1 MSWKVPGFERISTV
15 GSGPTGLVISA
26 RDLASDTVVAVKYL
40 TEEVYGEPGFAGRFR
55 EQALA
60 LAGLEC
66 PNIVQMYG
74 YVEGPETA
82 AVVTELVSGGSLRR
96 LLNAGPLDLV
106 SALYVLKG
114 TLLGL
119 VAASRRGIVH
129 GDVKPEN
136 ILIDNACVIKV
147 ADFGIA
153 ARHGRRSAVT
163 GDPRY
168 LAPERWAGRPPT
180 AKSDVYAASVIM
192 LECLTG
198 KTPTAAD
205 GGHVGQAR
213 LASVDDVATMLPLG
227 LPDRVRLLM
236 VRGLT
241 VPELNRTS
249 DPDVMLDRLELA
261 AIAAFGPNWEEAGKA
276 KLAPRMVS
284 LLTRRAS
291 GSPARKLMEKPTRN
305 RIAVAAGLVIVVVGG
320 LVALAS
326 GIADPSKSPGRA
338 APVARHTPL
347 VVVGPAVPNPSPSGP
362 GVDKIKPQEP
372 TGLHIAG
379 RSLTA
384 VTLDWTPA
392 YDNVKVVGYIV
403 TRNGRRVGTSA
414 SPGFTNI
421 GLTARTKYQFA
432 VTAFD
437 AAGNL
442 SPSSAA
448 IFATTLTKADMSPP
462 STPTGLRS
470 TGTSRTK
477 VFLVWSASQ
486 DNVGVAGYDV
496 FRDGTRIT
504 SVTQPSFTDSS
515 LSAGTSHVYTVR
527 AFDTSNLESGISN
540 SVTATTQTRMDTTRP
555 SAPTGLI
562 LTATSVTTVTFAW
575 SAATD
580 NLGVTGY
587 EIFRDGVMLKIPPIV
602 TTSFTDTGL
611 AANTDYSYTVK
622 ALDAAGNV
630 SPASA
635 ALAATTQE
643 QPPPVI
649 TPTPTPTA
657 TPTDQPSS
665 DPTTTAPPPP
675 PTPVLVSL
683 TVSASDI
690 APPPICTTE
699 IEATLTVTGGPLTV
713 HLSYSIDGTPG
724 AQAVYVDDSGPV
736 TVALGSGDGTT
747 AGTASVEDADGFG
760 MHDST
765 SWSALTACV
774 PTDPIAGT
782 DPGGDSGG

>member
-15 GSGPTGLVISA
+15 GSGPTGVVISA

-40 TEEVYGEPGFAGRFR
+40 TEEVYGEPGFADRFR

-66 PNIVQMYG
+66 PNIAQMYG

-82 AVVTELVSGGSLRR
+82 AVVTELVGGGSLRR
-96 LLNAGPLDLV
+96 LLNTGPLDLV

-147 ADFGIA
+147 VDFGIA
-153 ARHGRRSAVT
+153 ARHGRKSLVT

-168 LAPERWAGRPPT
+168 LAPERWAGQPPA
-180 AKSDVYAASVIM
+180 AKSDVYAASAIL

-213 LASVDDVATMLPLG
+213 LASVDDVAAMLPLG
-227 LPDRVRLLM
+227 LPDRVRLLL

-261 AIAAFGPNWEEAGKA
+261 AIAAFGPNWEETGKA

-291 GSPARKLMEKPTRN
+291 GSAGRTPMAKPVRN
-305 RIAVAAGLVIVVVGG
+305 RIALAAGLVIVVVGG
-320 LVALAS
+320 FLALAN
-326 GIADPSKSPGRA
+326 GIANPSKSPGHT

-403 TRNGRRVGTSA
+403 TRNGHRVGTSA
-414 SPGFTNI
+414 TPGFTSI
-421 GLTARTKYQFA
+421 DLTARTKYQFA

-442 SPSSAA
+442 SPSSSGICVPPAPA
-448 IFATTLTKADMSPP
+448 GPRSSWSGRRHTT
-462 STPTGLRS
+462 
-470 TGTSRTK
+470 
-477 VFLVWSASQ
+477 
-486 DNVGVAGYDV
+486 
-496 FRDGTRIT
+496 T
-504 SVTQPSFTDSS
+504 SVSRAMTSS
-515 LSAGTSHVYTVR
+515 GTARASRPFRSRRSPTPACRRAPRTSTRSARLTRATLSR
-527 AFDTSNLESGISN
+527 
-540 SVTATTQTRMDTTRP
+540 
-555 SAPTGLI
+555 
-562 LTATSVTTVTFAW
+562 
-575 SAATD
+575 
-580 NLGVTGY
+580 
-587 EIFRDGVMLKIPPIV
+587 
-602 TTSFTDTGL
+602 
-611 AANTDYSYTVK
+611 
-622 ALDAAGNV
+622 
-630 SPASA
+630 ASA
-635 ALAATTQE
+635 TR
-643 QPPPVI
+643 
-649 TPTPTPTA
+649 
-657 TPTDQPSS
+657 
-665 DPTTTAPPPP
+665 
-675 PTPVLVSL
+675 
-683 TVSASDI
+683 
-690 APPPICTTE
+690 
-699 IEATLTVTGGPLTV
+699 
-713 HLSYSIDGTPG
+713 
-724 AQAVYVDDSGPV
+724 
-736 TVALGSGDGTT
+736 
-747 AGTASVEDADGFG
+747 
-760 MHDST
+760 
-765 SWSALTACV
+765 
-774 PTDPIAGT
+774 
-782 DPGGDSGG
+782 